1 MCVCSSEKKI
11 LIIAREFFFWSH
23 NTHRA
28 RTTTMILDF
37 NRSGDR
43 ATAKAITLTCVFFV
57 FFFFF
62 FFFFF
67 WLDD

>member
-1 MCVCSSEKKI
+1 
-11 LIIAREFFFWSH
+11 
-23 NTHRA
+23 
-28 RTTTMILDF
+28 MILDF
-37 NRSGDR
+37 SRSGDR

-57 FFFFF
+57 FFVF